1 MNMSRSVLVMTTLFL
16 SSGLVMGSSLT
27 LSLTGHIKNY
37 CEINFNDGKSL
48 DFSNEIQKSLPFDIQ
63 CNQPLSMSVYSRK
76 GGLENQQSNVRQV
89 VAYEVGIDIET
100 IGLKSRLHS
109 QDIASPIV
117 IDSSSVIP
125 FDTVGV
131 MRVTLKENLLYAGYY
146 EDVIEIDVFPSIHGS
161 SK

>member
-1 MNMSRSVLVMTTLFL
+1 MNMSRSVLIMTTLFL
-16 SSGLVMGSSLT
+16 SNGLVMASSLT
-27 LSLTGHIKNY
+27 ISLTGHIKNY
-37 CEINFNDGKSL
+37 CEINFNDGESL

-89 VAYEVGIDIET
+89 VPYEVDIDIAT
-100 IGLKSRLHS
+100 IGLNSTLQS
-109 QDIASPIV
+109 QDIASPTV

-125 FDTVGV
+125 FDTAGV